1 MQGVETMI
9 EEGGRKQA
17 DAEGEAGSEL
27 LDDLPWRET
36 SLMRVGASQVEVELI
51 QRSLGQELGAAA
63 EGFQVEELIFD
74 EAVDGFDPS
83 ADGLW

>member
-1 MQGVETMI
+1 
-9 EEGGRKQA
+9 
-17 DAEGEAGSEL
+17 L
-27 LDDLPWRET
+27 LDDLPWSET
-36 SLMRVGASQVEVELI
+36 SLVRIGASQVEIELI

>member
-1 MQGVETMI
+1 M
-9 EEGGRKQA
+9 
-17 DAEGEAGSEL
+17 

-51 QRSLGQELGAAA
+51 QRSLGQELGPAGK
-63 EGFQVEELIFD
+63 GFQVEELIFD

-83 ADGLW
+83 ADGL